1 MNNSTDLN
9 LPNIKI
15 YDPYNFQLIKEF
27 NILKPMKNN
36 QMIHKVQI
44 IDQQKNSYAI
54 LTANS
59 SGVLNI
65 YDITNGTLI
74 K

>member
-44 IDQQKNSYAI
+44 IDQ
-54 LTANS
+54 
-59 SGVLNI
+59 
-65 YDITNGTLI
+65 
-74 K
+74 